1 MNAPARTFRYLPS
14 RAGKEEGEF
23 AAFSATDD
31 DVREV
36 LDTGLFSSRGEGRMG
51 WAHQA
56 YGEFLAGLYL
66 FERGVPAETVL
77 KMLLHPAGG

>member
-1 MNAPARTFRYLPS
+1 LNAPARTFRYLPS